1 MVSIIKKSKYKDVDI
16 SLTYTSD
23 PATIIPHH
31 PPHHLHSGHEVTNT
45 EEDEQEIMSEIKK
58 IPSFFFPPKMVIKFK
73 DEEININEKFHAI
86 KTFEENYF
94 THYLP
99 YRFFE
104 SPWNLSQ
111 AIVDSLLVEDE
122 IRQLKM
128 NEGESIDE

>member
-1 MVSIIKKSKYKDVDI
+1 MVSIVKKSKYKDVEI

-23 PATIIPHH
+23 PVPHH
-31 PPHHLHSGHEVTNT
+31 PPHHDLGHEAMTSMV
-45 EEDEQEIMSEIKK
+45 DEQEIMSDIKK

-86 KTFEENYF
+86 KTFEGNYF

-104 SPWNLSQ
+104 SPWDLSQ
-111 AIVDSLLVEDE
+111 AIVDSLIVEDE
-122 IRQLKM
+122 IRQLKIK
-128 NEGESIDE
+128 EGESIE

>member
-1 MVSIIKKSKYKDVDI
+1 MVSIVKKSKYKDIDI

-23 PATIIPHH
+23 PAIVPHH
-31 PPHHLHSGHEVTNT
+31 PPHPPHPGHEEMTMMAA
-45 EEDEQEIMSEIKK
+45 DEQKMMRDIEK

-86 KTFEENYF
+86 KTFEGNYF

-104 SPWNLSQ
+104 SPWDLSQ
-111 AIVDSLLVEDE
+111 AIVDSLIVEDE

-128 NEGESIDE
+128 KEGDSIE

>member
-1 MVSIIKKSKYKDVDI
+1 MVSIVKKSKYKDVDI
-16 SLTYTSD
+16 SLTFTSD
-23 PATIIPHH
+23 PARVPHH
-31 PPHHLHSGHEVTNT
+31 PPHPPHPSHEEMTMMAL
-45 EEDEQEIMSEIKK
+45 DEREMIREIEK

-86 KTFEENYF
+86 KTFEGNYF

-104 SPWNLSQ
+104 SPWDLSQ
-111 AIVDSLLVEDE
+111 AIVDSLIVEDE

-128 NEGESIDE
+128 KEGESIE